1 MDIKRILTALI
12 GLPVVVLVIL
22 FGNKYVVDVLFSLVA
37 MLCLYE
43 YFKAFDKKTKPIK
56 WVGYVSCVAIAA
68 MHIIPANLAIPLLI
82 AIIPTI
88 ITILFLHVI
97 VTEMKINYEDM
108 SITFMGITYIVVL
121 TAFIPVIKAMN
132 NGDILIWYLFIAS
145 WGTDTFAY
153 LTGKAIGKHKFSK
166 ISPKKSIEGCIGGLI
181 GAVLLGLCYT
191 YIVNNIIGGIE
202 ISYLNIAVIVAVL
215 SLLSQIGDFAA
226 SCIKRYVEIKDYGN
240 LLPGHGGML
249 DRIDSVIFCAPFAYL
264 LLTLI

>member
-1 MDIKRILTALI
+1 MDVKRILTAVI

-22 FGNKYVVDVLFSLVA
+22 FGNIYVVDVLFSGVA
-37 MLCLYE
+37 LFCLYE

-56 WVGYVSCVAIAA
+56 WVGYLSCISIALI
-68 MHIIPANLAIPLLI
+68 HIIPENLRIPCLI
-82 AIIPTI
+82 AAVPTI

-97 VTEMKINYEDM
+97 VSEMKINYEDM
-108 SITFMGITYIVVL
+108 SITFMGINYIVVL

-153 LTGKAIGKHKFSK
+153 LTGMAIGKHKFSK
-166 ISPKKSIEGCIGGLI
+166 ISPKKSVEGCIGGLL
-181 GAVLLGLCYT
+181 GAIVLGLIYT
-191 YIVNNIIGGIE
+191 YIVNNVIGGIE
-202 ISYLNIAVIVAVL
+202 VSYLNITIIVAVL

-249 DRIDSVIFCAPFAYL
+249 DRIDSVIFIAPFAYL
-264 LLTLI
+264 LLTMI